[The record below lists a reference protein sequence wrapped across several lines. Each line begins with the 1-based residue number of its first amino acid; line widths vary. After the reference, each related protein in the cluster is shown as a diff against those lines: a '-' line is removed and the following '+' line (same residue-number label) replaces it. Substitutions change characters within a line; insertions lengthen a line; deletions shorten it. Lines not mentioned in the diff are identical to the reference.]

1 MISIYTLSFVHTNPQ
16 FSFNI
21 VVYQRY
27 LNLHMTLKAE
37 DTINFQY
44 NDVKTTNRLSRISVT
59 DNN

>member
-1 MISIYTLSFVHTNPQ
+1 
-16 FSFNI
+16 
-21 VVYQRY
+21 
-27 LNLHMTLKAE
+27 MTLKAE